1 MNSRFES
8 AIRAID
14 HQNSEDPQRLFYEG
28 ESHPKEILHSE
39 LMTKWV
45 KELDSS
51 AAEAQLLAARAS
63 HLRRWDLPRQSYPSG
78 RAGYLRWR
86 REQAKRH
93 SQLTG
98 KILRDVGYDGQ
109 TVDRVL
115 EIIQKK
121 DLKSDSQVQTH
132 EDALCLVF
140 LQTQYESLKDR
151 FIKEEGREQGLKKL
165 AGVIQ
170 KTLAKMSKKAGA
182 RAEKILGELEQTA
195 RE

>member
-8 AIRAID
+8 AIQAID
-14 HQNSEDPQRLFYEG
+14 LQNSDDPQLLLYEG
-28 ESHPKEILHSE
+28 ERYPKEILHSE

-51 AAEAQLLAARAS
+51 AGETQLLAARAS
-63 HLRRWDLPRQSYPSG
+63 HLRRWELPRQSYPSG

-98 KILRDVGYDGQ
+98 KILKDARYEEQ
-109 TVDRVL
+109 TVSRVM

-121 DLKSDSQVQTH
+121 GLKSDSQVQTH

-182 RAEKILGELEQTA
+182 RAEKILEELEQIA